1 MGSLDSAAHVV
12 QVALIPIFMLTGIG
26 SLLNVFSARLGRIS
40 DRVDLLSQSGGG
52 DGDGG
57 DRELRRLGLR
67 SMILDG
73 AVLLG
78 AVSGALTCAAALAL
92 LVAVLG
98 ARDAFALFEL
108 FGGALGCAIAALAAF
123 AVEAIL
129 AGRSLR
135 AKVRR
140 AREK

>member
-1 MGSLDSAAHVV
+1 MMGSLDSAAHVV

-52 DGDGG
+52 DSD

-67 SMILDG
+67 SMILDA

-140 AREK
+140 VREE

>member
-1 MGSLDSAAHVV
+1 MDGLDRAAHIV

-26 SLLNVFSARLGRIS
+26 SMLNVFSARLGRIS

-52 DGDGG
+52 G

-67 SMILDG
+67 SMILDA

-92 LVAVLG
+92 LVAVL
-98 ARDAFALFEL
+98 RTRNAFALFEL

-123 AVEAIL
+123 AVEALL

-135 AKVRR
+135 EKVRR
-140 AREK
+140 AREE